1 MQRIW
6 HPYTDWED
14 YKAGF
19 FDTTIEGDRNTA
31 VSESFALLADPSA
44 LGKWMSKVLVEWPVS
59 CEANLSYTG
68 MNRRAWLGQAACCLA
83 LGYPSF
89 VTKRAWHQLEEDQQ
103 DLANQEADIVI
114 REWEDSI
121 AETLFG

>member
-1 MQRIW
+1 MKRIW

-19 FDTTIEGDRNTA
+19 FDTQMDGDKEPA
-31 VSESFALLADPSA
+31 VKECEDLLSADPG
-44 LGKWMSKVLVEWPVS
+44 LGAWMEKVLQEWPVS

-83 LGYPSF
+83 FGHPSF
-89 VTKRAWHQLEEDQQ
+89 ITKRAWHRLDETTQTA
-103 DLANQEADIVI
+103 ANAQADRVI
-114 REWEDSI
+114 SQWEDSI